1 MKKKISALALACF
14 MVLVSLPLSALA
26 KEAVNLDSEDTAMET
41 EITRVPETPEQLVG
55 NQVKNPPELF
65 AVNAMGIS
73 RILALYDNGEL
84 WMVSDE
90 MVEKITDNVKKC
102 ETMKNVRY
110 GTARACFLLEDK
122 DNALWTLE
130 IGEDGVSQLSK
141 RVENVV
147 KYQGNYL
154 STSYNNYALD
164 AAQNFWRLGADNQ
177 NLLNDVKD
185 FVFLKTGKW
194 RWDGVVAVLKNDG
207 ELLVL
212 ADSPAD
218 IGKGQFVTL
227 ETGVDSLVQKDVP
240 EGNYFGGFIKN
251 NTLYSCDLNEDTG
264 RIEAVQK
271 GEGMKAFYEW
281 MNGKKVLFV
290 RSDGSTWVKD
300 METASAF
307 KVSDTG
313 LKACETG
320 FATGFDSGCIYLQ
333 DEEDNLYRW
342 AMGSEASAQKAAER
356 VKNFY
361 GGVCLTEDGTL
372 YQMSETDK
380 EIVYTDVEQVFA
392 AYPRANAA
400 PPSTRDIY
408 LIKKDHVLYRNK
420 TVLLTDVADIIWDV
434 NRESTGLYGIF
445 ITRLDGTIWYS
456 SAEKD
461 GDPAPYKLADYQA
474 EIPVTGVKLSQSTLT
489 LTQGYTA
496 QLQAAIEPENAT
508 NQNVTWTSSHP
519 DIASVEN
526 GLVAGVKEGEAVITA
541 TTEDGGKTAE
551 CKVTVKKAAPVLN
564 PPDIASVE
572 NGLVAGV
579 KEGEAVITATTEDG
593 GKTAECKVTVKKAAP
608 VLNPDSGTAEGI
620 TAGETGQ
627 AFADKLKDSGA
638 IEDKNQIKLYKADGQ
653 EVSLDTKLATGMKV
667 VVTIGQKMFNR
678 NVGTQEYTV
687 IVLGDIS
694 GDGII
699 NIMDMLA
706 AQDDILGKEKLE
718 GCYWTAGDIT
728 KDSNINIMDM
738 LAIQDDILG
747 KEKIN
752 PYV

>member
-1 MKKKISALALACF
+1 MKKKILCLALACF
-14 MVLVSLPLSALA
+14 MVLMSLPLSALA
-26 KEAVNLDSEDTAMET
+26 EEEAANLDSEDTAMEI
-41 EITRVPETPEQLVG
+41 EIAGVPETPEQLVG
-55 NQVKNPPELF
+55 DQVKNPPELF
-65 AVNAMGIS
+65 AVNTMGIS
-73 RILALYDNGEL
+73 RVLALYGNGEL

-90 MVEKITDNVKKC
+90 KVKKVTDNVKKC

-154 STSYNNYALD
+154 STNYNNYALD

-212 ADSPAD
+212 ADSATD
-218 IGKGQFVTL
+218 IGKAQFVTL
-227 ETGVDSLVQKDVP
+227 ETGVDSLVQKDMP

-271 GEGMKAFYEW
+271 GEGVKAFYEW

-290 RSDGSTWVKD
+290 RTDGSTWAQD
-300 METASAF
+300 TETALAF
-307 KVSDTG
+307 KVSDTE

-320 FATGFDSGCIYLQ
+320 FVKGFDSGCIYLQ
-333 DEEDNLYRW
+333 DKEDNLYRW
-342 AMGSEASAQKAAER
+342 AMGSEASVQKAAER
-356 VKNFY
+356 VKTFY

-372 YQMSETDK
+372 YQLSEMDK

-392 AYPRANAA
+392 AYPRANNA

-461 GDPAPYKLADYQA
+461 SDPAPYKLADYQS
-474 EIPVTGVKLSQSTLT
+474 EIPVIGIKLNPSTLT
-489 LTQGYTA
+489 FTQGYTA

-508 NQNVTWTSSHP
+508 NQNVTWASSHP

-526 GLVAGVKEGEAVITA
+526 GLVTGVKEGEAVIIA

-551 CKVTVKKAAPVLN
+551 CKV
-564 PPDIASVE
+564 S
-572 NGLVAGV
+572 
-579 KEGEAVITATTEDG
+579 
-593 GKTAECKVTVKKAAP
+593 VKKAAP

-627 AFADKLKDSGA
+627 AFVEKLKDSGA

-653 EVSLDTKLATGMKV
+653 EVSLDTKLATGMKI

-678 NVGTQEYTV
+678 NAGTQEYTV

-718 GCYWTAGDIT
+718 GCYRTAGDIT

-752 PYV
+752 PYL